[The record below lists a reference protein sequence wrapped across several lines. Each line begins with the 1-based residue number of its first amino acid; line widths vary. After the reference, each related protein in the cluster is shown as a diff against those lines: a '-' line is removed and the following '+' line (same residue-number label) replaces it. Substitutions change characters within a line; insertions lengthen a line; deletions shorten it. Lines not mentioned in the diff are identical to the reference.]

1 MDTNSTPFET
11 RHVETVIV
19 GAGQA
24 GLSTAYHL
32 TRRGHE
38 CLVLDAGDRV
48 GDNWR
53 QQWDTLR
60 LYTPAK
66 YDGLPGMRFPK
77 GAWDYPQ
84 KDEVADFLE
93 TYARTFEL
101 PVRLRTRVEALEP
114 RPGGG
119 YVLDLG
125 SEALTCDNV
134 VVATGSFGRAP
145 SVPDFATEI
154 DASIRQL
161 HSSQYRRP
169 SQLQDGTVL
178 VVGASHSGMDIA
190 YEVALTHDTV
200 LSGRDCGNIPVRL
213 GTRQARVVLPFV
225 VFVFRHV
232 LTRRTPMGRKEM
244 DEVRFHGG
252 PALRVKAADIA
263 ERGVDRTTER
273 VIGVE
278 NGLPVLANGTV
289 VEARNVIWCT
299 GFAQAFDWIKLPVF
313 DDKGWPVEYRGVVD
327 GAPGLFFCG
336 LSFQFGFGS
345 MIFAGIGRDSEYVA
359 RKVIERSSGAR
370 TGHRAATAA

>member
-1 MDTNSTPFET
+1 MSAST
-11 RHVETVIV
+11 HIATVIV

-38 CLVLDAGDRV
+38 CLVIDANERV

-77 GAWDYPQ
+77 AAWDYPQ

-93 TYARTFEL
+93 TYARTFDL
-101 PVRLRTRVEALEP
+101 PVRLRTRVESLEA
-114 RPGGG
+114 RAEGG
-119 YVLDLG
+119 YLLTLRTG
-125 SEALTCDNV
+125 ESITCDNV
-134 VVATGSFGRAP
+134 VVATGSFGRMP
-145 SVPDFATEI
+145 YVPELAGELDE
-154 DASIRQL
+154 SILQL

-178 VVGASHSGMDIA
+178 VVGASHSGLDIT

-200 LSGRDCGNIPVRL
+200 LAGRDCGNIPVRL
-213 GTRQARVVLPFV
+213 GTRKARVVLPVV
-225 VFVFRHV
+225 VFMFRHV

-252 PALRVKAADIA
+252 PALRVKAADLI
-263 ERGVDRTTER
+263 ERGVERSFER
-273 VIGVE
+273 VTDVRDGM
-278 NGLPVLANGTV
+278 PVLADGTV
-289 VEARNVIWCT
+289 VKARNVVWCT
-299 GFAQAFDWIKLPVF
+299 GFQQTFGWIKLPIL
-313 DDKGWPVEYRGVVD
+313 DERGWPVEYRGVVD
-327 GAPGLFFCG
+327 SAPGLFFCG
-336 LSFQFGFGS
+336 LSFQFGFSS
-345 MIFAGIGRDSEYVA
+345 MIFAGIGHDSEYVA
-359 RKVIERSSGAR
+359 SRIIERAPKRRRAR
-370 TGHRAATAA
+370 RAVAAA